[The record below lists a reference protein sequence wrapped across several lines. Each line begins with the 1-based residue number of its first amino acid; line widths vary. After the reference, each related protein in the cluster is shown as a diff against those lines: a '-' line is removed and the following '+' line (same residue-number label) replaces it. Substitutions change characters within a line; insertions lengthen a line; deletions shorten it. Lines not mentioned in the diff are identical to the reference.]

1 MQGEWPVKHHATG
14 GRHFRGNSF
23 DQNLDNFSVA
33 YTDRDDT
40 KLCCIGCSQIGCDD
54 EFARAAPRHRRLYAR
69 TTSRTIGTS
78 LSSNSFFESPRTGSR
93 HDNAAGCEQGIPHA
107 PCAVGSCGFAFR
119 WRRAIGAVISLGL
132 AGLVG
137 LGAEVQTG
145 VALAEGAIRTW
156 SVAEGLP
163 ADSVTA
169 IIQTRD
175 GYLWV
180 GTGAGLVRF
189 DGVRFTPF
197 SLPGVG
203 DNAAV
208 RVTALCEDATGRLWV
223 GTQQEGLFRSDAAW
237 SRQFARQEGLLAD
250 SVTSLAADAAG
261 NLWIG
266 TRSGLNRWDGQ
277 AITSFTS
284 RDVLA
289 DQNIS
294 GVHVARSGAVWITAR
309 SGMYRFLEGRLQPYE
324 FQTDSQGRQPEF
336 LGAYEDRRGN
346 LWAFGDTYL
355 INLAEGK
362 RFNYF
367 RSAEAAAVRI
377 WSLCEGRDGRLWI
390 GTSGRGLFCFDD
402 NKFQPVTLSE
412 LRWPYDVRAIYE
424 DREGNLWLGTSG
436 GGLIQLRPQTIHTV
450 RAEQGLPPGAA
461 TCLAVDA
468 SGRIYVAPAAGG
480 VFVGEAGRFERFNP
494 GGGLEL
500 QSIVTTLWAGPDET
514 LWVGAL
520 DGGLYGV
527 GRGRAM
533 HLTTAHGL
541 GDNTVLTVCTTT
553 NGNVWLGTR
562 AGTVHRFTGT
572 TLQNYGRENG
582 LPGSPITALLPA
594 WDGGLWL
601 GTQDGLLLR
610 GVGDRFEVV
619 PMDWPVAQRAIL
631 SLHES
636 GRASLWVGSDGAGVA
651 CRLGQRWQVWNSL
664 RGLPHDI
671 VAGVAEDSDG
681 NIWLATGAGIS
692 RVAQTAIREAMVTDV
707 PLPARR
713 ALDSKLAFGP
723 LPTFGW
729 PRVVRSPDG
738 KLWFATSQGV
748 LTLNPRGT
756 ASESAPL
763 PVHVETVSVNGQP
776 LPVVPRLSGEGR
788 PAAEPAVRLPADLRV
803 LDIEFTA
810 LSFAA
815 PEELSFRHKLE
826 GFDADWVDAGP
837 ERRVHYSRLPYGQYQ
852 FRVAAR
858 PADGVWTEAAAPFA
872 FIVPTP
878 LYLTSWA
885 IGLYVVLVAGL
896 MVGTIRVVSH
906 RRFRQAFVR
915 LEQQQSVE
923 RERMRIAQDM
933 HDEIGSKLSKISF
946 VSEHLKVAA
955 ASSGPLADKIESI
968 ASTSRELLQ
977 TLDEIVWAVNPRNDN
992 LEQLADY
999 LGQYAL
1005 EYFQTTNVECELRLP
1020 RKLPHHPLSAELR
1033 HNLFLTFEE
1042 ALNNVL
1048 KHSGA
1053 SKVKVEMTLAPAR
1066 FEINLTDNGRG
1077 FAAGA
1082 VLNPAAPGPRGQ
1094 RVGNGLLNM
1103 RQRLAAIGGRCIVES
1118 RSGEGTTVRL
1128 HIPMNGKPISDS

>member
-1 MQGEWPVKHHATG
+1 MS
-14 GRHFRGNSF
+14 FR
-23 DQNLDNFSVA
+23 
-33 YTDRDDT
+33 
-40 KLCCIGCSQIGCDD
+40 
-54 EFARAAPRHRRLYAR
+54 RR
-69 TTSRTIGTS
+69 
-78 LSSNSFFESPRTGSR
+78 
-93 HDNAAGCEQGIPHA
+93 Q
-107 PCAVGSCGFAFR
+107 
-119 WRRAIGAVISLGL
+119 AIGFVVFLGL
-132 AGLVG
+132 AGLVALRG
-137 LGAEVQTG
+137 EAETG
-145 VALAEGAIRTW
+145 VASAEGAIRSW

-180 GTGAGLVRF
+180 GTSAGLVRF
-189 DGVRFTPF
+189 DGVRFTAFP
-197 SLPGVG
+197 LPGVG
-203 DNAAV
+203 ENTAV
-208 RVTALCEDATGRLWV
+208 RVTALCEDAAGSLWV
-223 GTQQEGLFRSDAAW
+223 GTQQEGLFRREAAW
-237 SRQFARQEGLLAD
+237 SRQFSRHDGLHED
-250 SVTSLAADAAG
+250 GVTSLAADAAG

-266 TRSGLNRWDGQ
+266 TRSGLNRWDGH
-277 AITSFTS
+277 AFTSFTS
-284 RDVLA
+284 RDGLA

-294 GVHVARSGAVWITAR
+294 GVHVARSGAVWITTR

-324 FQTDSQGRQPEF
+324 FQTDSQGRRPEF

-367 RSAEAAAVRI
+367 RGAEAAAVRI

-412 LRWPYDVRAIYE
+412 LRWPYDVRVIYE

-461 TCLAVDA
+461 TCFAVDA
-468 SGRIYVAPAAGG
+468 SGRVYVAPATGG

-494 GGGLEL
+494 GGGFEL
-500 QSIVTTLWAGPDET
+500 QSVVTTLWAGPDDT
-514 LWVGAL
+514 LWIGTL
-520 DGGLYGV
+520 GDGLYGV
-527 GRGRAM
+527 RQGRAM

-562 AGTVHRFTGT
+562 AGTVHQFTDT
-572 TLQNYGRENG
+572 ALHNYDREHG

-610 GVGDRFEVV
+610 GEAERFEVV
-619 PMDWPVAQRAIL
+619 PMDWPVAHRPIL

-651 CRLGQRWQVWNSL
+651 CRLGQRWRVWNGLS
-664 RGLPHDI
+664 GLPHDV
-671 VAGVAEDSDG
+671 VAGVSEDSDG

-692 RVAQTAIREAMVTDV
+692 RVVRTAIREAMVTDI

-738 KLWFATSQGV
+738 KLWFATPQGV
-748 LTLNPRGT
+748 LTLNPRGA
-756 ASESAPL
+756 ASEAAPL

-776 LPVVPRLSGEGR
+776 LSALPRASGVDKL
-788 PAAEPAVRLPADLRV
+788 PVRLPLELRV

-810 LSFAA
+810 LSLAA

-826 GFDADWVDAGP
+826 GFDSDWVEAGP

-858 PADGVWTEAAAPFA
+858 KADGVWTEAAAPFA

-896 MVGTIRVVSH
+896 MVGAIRVVSH
-906 RRFRQAFVR
+906 RRFRHALAR
-915 LEQQQSVE
+915 LEQQQSLE

-946 VSEHLKVAA
+946 VSEHLKVDVAP
-955 ASSGPLADKIESI
+955 SGPLADKIESI

-1005 EYFQTTNVECELRLP
+1005 EYFQSTSVECELRLP

-1077 FAAGA
+1077 FAAA
-1082 VLNPAAPGPRGQ
+1082 AALNPPVPGPRGQ

-1103 RQRLAAIGGRCIVES
+1103 RQRLAAIGGRCLVES

-1128 HIPMNGKPISDS
+1128 HIPMNGNPLPDS